1 MIPAP
6 AEAEKNTRNVVE
18 DNDNKYY
25 KNYKEL
31 CRVLGE
37 PVKKSTNSNN
47 AQSKI
52 DKDTLHLSE
61 IDIALRY

>member
-1 MIPAP
+1 MIHAP

-52 DKDTLHLSE
+52 GKDTLHLSE